1 MNVEDKPSFVGLQ
14 KTQIKFSLICLLLT
28 GVLGGFHR
36 EFGRAFSE
44 GLSSEAIYFAS
55 QALSLS
61 HGHMFNFGFLIPLG
75 FALITFLVKENL
87 DEKAMKKLKRWFTIY
102 MVTAIGVFLLFF
114 YKGVHFTIYSSASYD
129 LTFTEVD
136 KMLYGGS
143 IMMRS
148 MLNAML
154 HTGFWISILLYSLPL
169 FKSLKKMK

>member
-1 MNVEDKPSFVGLQ
+1 MNVEKQSIFVGLQ
-14 KTQIKFSLICLLLT
+14 KAQIKFSLICLLLT
-28 GVLGGFHR
+28 GVLGVFHR

-75 FALITFLVKENL
+75 FALITFFVKDNL
-87 DEKAMKKLKRWFTIY
+87 DEKAMKKLKRWFAIY

-129 LTFTEVD
+129 FTFTEVD

-143 IMMRS
+143 IMVRS
-148 MLNAML
+148 MLNALL

-169 FKSLKKMK
+169 LKSLKTMK